1 MTNRLELNWKLD
13 GFVDEQ
19 RYYCSETP
27 IDPENLPVPKAV
39 LAGDVRAY
47 VDTDVEIGKTYY
59 VRVGSV
65 KNDVEKLS
73 DVVFVVVASKA
84 YRYYRIYI
92 TDSEWTTDGYSEMQE
107 IELALTVS
115 GADITTPATLAFQ
128 SSYFASR
135 TASKLVDNNLTGGE
149 EIWTSGAQTFPQ
161 WVAFDLSTAQEVEE
175 LRIYPS
181 YTSAYSKRA
190 PKDFIVQGSIDNEN
204 WIDIQS
210 FSNVTGWTV
219 GVFKKF
225 NLADGT
231 HS

>member
-27 IDPENLPVPKAV
+27 IDPVNLPAPKEV
-39 LAGDVRAY
+39 LANDVRSY
-47 VDTDVEIGKTYY
+47 VDAAVDVGKTYY
-59 VRVGSV
+59 VAVGSV
-65 KNDVEKLS
+65 KNGVEKLS
-73 DVVFVVVASKA
+73 DVVSVVATKV

-92 TDSEWTTDGYSEMQE
+92 TDNEWTTDGYSEMQE
-107 IELALTVS
+107 IELSLAAS
-115 GADITTPATLAFQ
+115 GADITTPATPAFQ

-135 TASKLVDNNLTGGE
+135 TASKIVDNDLTGGE
-149 EIWTSGAQTFPQ
+149 AIWTSGAQTFPQ
-161 WVAFDLSTAQEVEE
+161 WVAFDLSTAQEVGE

-181 YTSAYSKRA
+181 YTSAYSKRS

-210 FSNVTGWTV
+210 FSNVTGWTAGNV
-219 GVFKKF
+219 KKF
-225 NLADGT
+225 NLATGQIT
-231 HS
+231 